1 MTITLYHHPFT
12 RAALRRHHKGRTP
25 EYLALNLRWSLFA
38 PSVIEPGAWRPTLQ
52 RAEARNMAIAT
63 EHGLG

>member
-1 MTITLYHHPFT
+1 MKGE
-12 RAALRRHHKGRTP
+12 HKTP